1 MIEEIVREHAEG
13 AAFAWDRAHR
23 AWWHPAYDAVDCREL
38 TVLCDEHLDG
48 LRIAGADAIPVV
60 TQLLTNLPGA
70 GEVYVA
76 TLFAVE
82 HQSDAV
88 ITAVAATVA
97 SNPRCVPGAAAA
109 LIDSQ
114 CKEISVLAGAWQQ
127 SQTPGLRRA
136 ALTADVARRGV
147 AATAHIQFATRDTS
161 SLVRA
166 RAWRAC
172 GELRIVVDGGA
183 AMSVEDDTERVAL
196 QLMHGWRGKCPSI
209 VDDPA
214 QLLLA
219 SPRDRLR
226 LLLLLGALLPA
237 SHAHTLSL
245 AMLTTRDLAWYAPLL
260 LAVNGSASHI
270 ETLMQWL
277 SDDRLN
283 PVAGYAI
290 SHLTGVDPIDAALL
304 VPHDEAGDEPT
315 LGDEDDFGPFDE
327 LPRWIQSVAEA
338 WWSKHRG
345 TMQRGERI
353 VHGLPW
359 GGAAFTELL
368 KRGSQLQRHQSAYAL
383 ALAERRGL
391 ASLRTPL

>member
-23 AWWHPAYDAVDCREL
+23 AWLHPAYDAADCREL
-38 TVLCDEHLDG
+38 AVLCNEHLDG

-70 GEVYVA
+70 GDVYVA
-76 TLFAVE
+76 TMFGVE
-82 HQSDAV
+82 HQCDALLS
-88 ITAVAATVA
+88 AVAVTVA
-97 SNPRCVPGAAAA
+97 SNARCVSGAAAA

-114 CKEISVLAGAWQQ
+114 CKEISVLASAWQQ

-136 ALTADVARRGV
+136 ALAADVARRGV
-147 AATAHIQFATRDTS
+147 AATAHTQFATHDTS
-161 SLVRA
+161 PLVRA

-172 GELRIVVDGGA
+172 GELRIVVERSA
-183 AMSVEDDTERVAL
+183 PMSNEHEAERVAL
-196 QLMHGWRGKCPSI
+196 QLMHGWRGTCPSI
-209 VDDPA
+209 VDDPP

-226 LLLLLGALLPA
+226 LLLLLGALLPT
-237 SHAHTLSL
+237 SQAHTLSV
-245 AMLTTRDLAWYAPLL
+245 AMLSTRDLAWYAPLL
-260 LAVNGSASHI
+260 LAVNGCASHI

-290 SHLTGVDPIDAALL
+290 SHLTGVDPIDASLL
-304 VPHDEAGDEPT
+304 VPHDDALDDLS
-315 LGDEDDFGPFDE
+315 LGDDDDFGPFDE
-327 LPRWIQSVAEA
+327 LPRWVPSVAEA
-338 WWSKHRG
+338 WWSKHRETLRPG
-345 TMQRGERI
+345 DRI
-353 VHGLPW
+353 IHGLVW
-359 GGAAFTELL
+359 GGEAFTELL
-368 KRGSQLQRHQSAYAL
+368 QRGSQLQRHQSAYAL

-391 ASLRTPL
+391 ASLWTPV